1 MCLRVFSQDV
11 SSLICFW
18 TQILGRV
25 VSEPFVDVHPRC
37 EFPEL
42 LEGVYPRVLDIDTFG
57 IICKHMRFL
66 I

>member
-1 MCLRVFSQDV
+1 MFEGVFP
-11 SSLICFW
+11 
-18 TQILGRV
+18 GREFFDLFLDT

-57 IICKHMRFL
+57 VICKHMIFL